1 MAMKDVCPEHSG
13 DDWVVYKLSMTL
25 SKNVDYITQDH
36 IGGNIM
42 AAKLNNVDWTAIESQ
57 VQTSKRST
65 GMVDTIRS
73 ACKDILA
80 DGEPRTVNK
89 LQNMIELAL
98 NQEVAEGEEVQ
109 VNWIT
114 VKYALTHSD
123 GFREQDKNT
132 FVLDSSVKK
141 PVKKTRK

>member
-1 MAMKDVCPEHSG
+1 
-13 DDWVVYKLSMTL
+13 
-25 SKNVDYITQDH
+25 
-36 IGGNIM
+36 M
-42 AAKLNNVDWTAIESQ
+42 AAKLGNINWTEIESQ
-57 VQTSKRST
+57 VKEGKKNT

-73 ACKDILA
+73 ACKEILA

-89 LQNMIELAL
+89 LQNMIELAM

-123 GFREQDKNT
+123 GFKEVEKNT
-132 FVLDSSVKK
+132 FAYDSAVKK
-141 PVKKTRK
+141 PATKKGRK